1 MKIFIDAD
9 GSPVVDITTNIAT
22 EYNIELI
29 IVKNYA
35 HDIYNDYATII
46 SVDIGKDSADQF
58 IVNHAQE
65 NDLVITQ
72 DYGLA
77 ALLLSKQVK
86 VINQNGLIY
95 NNDNIDSL
103 LNRRFLNAKARS
115 QNKRHSNIK
124 KRSSLDDENFSKT
137 LNSIILNEIRNRYL
151 PKGIFTVTRR
161 CKCSGCIGLSG
172 TQMEEFYGLS
182 LGWIDLQSCS

>member
-1 MKIFIDAD
+1 MKIYVDAD
-9 GSPVVDITTNIAT
+9 GSPVVDITTNIAM

-103 LNRRFLNAKARS
+103 LNRRFLNTRARS
-115 QNKRHSNIK
+115 QNKRHPNIK

-137 LNSIILNEIRNRYL
+137 LNSIILNEIRN
-151 PKGIFTVTRR
+151 
-161 CKCSGCIGLSG
+161 
-172 TQMEEFYGLS
+172 
-182 LGWIDLQSCS
+182 D

>member
-9 GSPVVDITTNIAT
+9 GSPVVDITTNIAM

-137 LNSIILNEIRNRYL
+137 LNSIILNEIRN
-151 PKGIFTVTRR
+151 
-161 CKCSGCIGLSG
+161 
-172 TQMEEFYGLS
+172 
-182 LGWIDLQSCS
+182 D

>member
-9 GSPVVDITTNIAT
+9 GSPVVDITTNIAIK
-22 EYNIELI
+22 YNIELI

-137 LNSIILNEIRNRYL
+137 LNSIILNEIRN
-151 PKGIFTVTRR
+151 
-161 CKCSGCIGLSG
+161 
-172 TQMEEFYGLS
+172 
-182 LGWIDLQSCS
+182 D

>member
-1 MKIFIDAD
+1 MKIYVDAD
-9 GSPVVDITTNIAT
+9 GSPVVDITTNIAM

-124 KRSSLDDENFSKT
+124 KRSSLDEENFSKT
-137 LNSIILNEIRNRYL
+137 LNSIILNEIRN
-151 PKGIFTVTRR
+151 
-161 CKCSGCIGLSG
+161 
-172 TQMEEFYGLS
+172 
-182 LGWIDLQSCS
+182 D

>member
-1 MKIFIDAD
+1 MKIYVDAD
-9 GSPVVDITTNIAT
+9 GSPVVDITTNIAM

-29 IVKNYA
+29 ILKNYA

-86 VINQNGLIY
+86 VINQNGLVY

-115 QNKRHSNIK
+115 QNKRHPNIK

-137 LNSIILNEIRNRYL
+137 LNSIILNEIRN
-151 PKGIFTVTRR
+151 
-161 CKCSGCIGLSG
+161 
-172 TQMEEFYGLS
+172 
-182 LGWIDLQSCS
+182 D

>member
-9 GSPVVDITTNIAT
+9 GSPVVDITTNIAM

-46 SVDIGKDSADQF
+46 SVDIGKDSADQY
-58 IVNHAQE
+58 ILNHAQE

-103 LNRRFLNAKARS
+103 LNRRFLNVKARS

-137 LNSIILNEIRNRYL
+137 LNSIILNEIRN
-151 PKGIFTVTRR
+151 
-161 CKCSGCIGLSG
+161 
-172 TQMEEFYGLS
+172 
-182 LGWIDLQSCS
+182 D

>member
-9 GSPVVDITTNIAT
+9 GSPVVDITTNIAM

-86 VINQNGLIY
+86 VINQNGLVY

-137 LNSIILNEIRNRYL
+137 LNSIILNELRN
-151 PKGIFTVTRR
+151 
-161 CKCSGCIGLSG
+161 
-172 TQMEEFYGLS
+172 
-182 LGWIDLQSCS
+182 D

>member
-9 GSPVVDITTNIAT
+9 GSPVVDITTNIAM

-103 LNRRFLNAKARS
+103 LNRRFLNARARS

-137 LNSIILNEIRNRYL
+137 LNSIILNEIRN
-151 PKGIFTVTRR
+151 
-161 CKCSGCIGLSG
+161 
-172 TQMEEFYGLS
+172 
-182 LGWIDLQSCS
+182 D

>member
-9 GSPVVDITTNIAT
+9 GSPVVGITTNIAM

-137 LNSIILNEIRNRYL
+137 LNSIILNEIRN
-151 PKGIFTVTRR
+151 
-161 CKCSGCIGLSG
+161 
-172 TQMEEFYGLS
+172 
-182 LGWIDLQSCS
+182 D

>member
-1 MKIFIDAD
+1 MKIYVDAD
-9 GSPVVDITTNIAT
+9 GSPVVDITTNIAM

-46 SVDIGKDSADQF
+46 SVDIGKDSADQY
-58 IVNHAQE
+58 ILNHAQE

-86 VINQNGLIY
+86 VINQNGLVY

-115 QNKRHSNIK
+115 QNKRHPNIK
-124 KRSSLDDENFSKT
+124 
-137 LNSIILNEIRNRYL
+137 
-151 PKGIFTVTRR
+151 
-161 CKCSGCIGLSG
+161 
-172 TQMEEFYGLS
+172 
-182 LGWIDLQSCS
+182 